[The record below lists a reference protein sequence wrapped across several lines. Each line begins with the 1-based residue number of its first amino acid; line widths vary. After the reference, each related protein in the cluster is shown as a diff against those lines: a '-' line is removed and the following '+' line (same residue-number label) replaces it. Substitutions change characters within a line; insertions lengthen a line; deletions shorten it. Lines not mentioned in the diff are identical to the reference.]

1 VNDILIAK
9 FTELDQTAV
18 VFAGEDYVALQV
30 EFDEAGFGQPGE
42 FDRTLVLSPANSER
56 LGGALVRAAGC
67 AREAS

>member
-1 VNDILIAK
+1 MNDVLIEK
-9 FTELDQTAV
+9 FTELDQTVV

-30 EFDEAGFGQPGE
+30 DFDESGFGQPGE

-56 LGGALVRAAGC
+56 LGGALAGC